1 MKIHSKII
9 IALLSPFFVLG
20 FSACTNDG
28 KKEMSDSASELGKDI
43 KNEADRIGD
52 STAAALD
59 KAGEQLR
66 LERDELSAKLNKAV
80 EKIDLEIEETDA
92 KMGKFAKEEKARWK
106 VRRAKLEE
114 QRVKLKQNLTEL
126 QQDTKREWNEFKAR
140 VNKAIEEI
148 DKDLQGK

>member
-1 MKIHSKII
+1 MWGKKSTFFLLPYSISTVEYQFMGYSIEPTKHFIIHLNLLRMKIHSKII

-59 KAGEQLR
+59 KAG
-66 LERDELSAKLNKAV
+66 
-80 EKIDLEIEETDA
+80 
-92 KMGKFAKEEKARWK
+92 
-106 VRRAKLEE
+106 
-114 QRVKLKQNLTEL
+114 
-126 QQDTKREWNEFKAR
+126 
-140 VNKAIEEI
+140 
-148 DKDLQGK
+148 